1 MSLLLFQSLA
11 KPHTVLAGMGVVKT
25 AMPKGF
31 GDNCLAIID
40 VKAQTEMPME
50 ITQTPGKEKC

>member
-1 MSLLLFQSLA
+1 
-11 KPHTVLAGMGVVKT
+11 MGVVKT

-50 ITQTPGKEKC
+50 ITQTPRKEKC